1 MFAVLNQFTL
11 FPARYFPTNNSFCV
25 FHKIVMELIQFILLW
40 IVKKKIIKLFS
51 MLKGLLPE
59 NAAEFYDT
67 IDTIILI
74 LSL

>member
-1 MFAVLNQFTL
+1 
-11 FPARYFPTNNSFCV
+11 
-25 FHKIVMELIQFILLW
+25 
-40 IVKKKIIKLFS
+40 